1 MHKYG
6 RESQLYDF
14 HVSPDLREGL
24 SSNLDFLENHS
35 RYRKTIRD
43 SRLTR

>member
-6 RESQLYDF
+6 RESQLYEF

-24 SSNLDFLENHS
+24 SFNLDFLE
-35 RYRKTIRD
+35 TIQD
-43 SRLTR
+43 IAKPFGIPA